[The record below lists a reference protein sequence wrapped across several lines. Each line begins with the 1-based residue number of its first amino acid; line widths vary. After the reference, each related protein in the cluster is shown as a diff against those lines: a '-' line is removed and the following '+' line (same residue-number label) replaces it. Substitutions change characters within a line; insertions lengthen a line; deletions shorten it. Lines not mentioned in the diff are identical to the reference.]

1 VIDMA
6 IGILF
11 PQDDEQPLAPRDLNS
26 LGDYQAAV
34 GGTIES
40 IDAGVEGTAFFAN
53 DEAKLI
59 GLPINRRATLF
70 WWLHMP
76 SARHQDVLAG
86 DVVLVGPSDRKGAT
100 LDVPTSL
107 QQLLFASSSFH
118 VELAVAGVDGW
129 HIVAPSLLDYFDG
142 AALALDLANQWPH
155 VEGVRVCRSQ

>member
-1 VIDMA
+1 MA

-11 PQDDEQPLAPRDLNS
+11 PQDDDEPLVTRDLNS
-26 LGDYQAAV
+26 LDDYQAAV

-40 IDAGVEGTAFFAN
+40 IDAGIEGTAFFAN

-76 SARHQDVLAG
+76 PARHQDALAG
-86 DVVLVGPSDRKGAT
+86 DVVLVGPSDSEGAT

-107 QQLLFASSSFH
+107 RQLLFASSSFH
-118 VELAVAGVDGW
+118 VELAVAEVDGW
-129 HIVAPSLLDYFDG
+129 HVVAPSLLDYFD
-142 AALALDLANQWPH
+142 AATLAIDLASQWSH
-155 VEGVRVCRSQ
+155 VEMVRVCRS